1 MAFQVSLLLTAD
13 GDVAAAEVRK
23 VGAATKEAAADA
35 EALGKKSGSAGA
47 GVKGLGRAA
56 DQADDKIN
64 SLGAAKRKAARDAK
78 LLEKSNRRAAGAT
91 GNLIAQFNDVGVM
104 MMAGQN
110 PLQLAVQQGTQITQ
124 VIGPMGAA
132 GAVKS
137 LGTALVGM
145 LNPINLV
152 TIGSLAAGAAIVN
165 WLTDAGEEAASFE
178 DRLAATKD
186 ALKQFE
192 EAQKSVSMG
201 AVDMLEKFGTTDPM
215 LKTILADMTALQK
228 IDLYRSLASQA
239 NGVRDLV
246 LDLSFFD
253 ERSSQ
258 SAAQDFLGL
267 GSLSSSAR
275 AAGAE
280 FARNLELLSRSEEP
294 AVKLKAALDLRQQL
308 LDTAGGL
315 DNLKSS
321 QVEFYNSLA
330 ATIRDLI
337 LIGAKVDQV
346 GAAPNENMKALNKLW
361 QELKVSAAD
370 YIQERLKENK
380 SARSTLVDL
389 QEQAAIQEAIV
400 RYGAGSARVAEM
412 RQLAEKRAFE
422 EMLSSLNVSE
432 ELKQELKAAFL
443 EGQSLANL
451 DVATGIS
458 AAADQAAR
466 LARQLGVSLATAMG
480 IVNLQSSKKY
490 SGRGSDPRAFENGGS
505 QADYQ
510 NRLDYT
516 PIEEIISRF
525 NRSGRSGGGA
535 RAADREREAIVRLIA
550 SEQEQL
556 DLLRETDPVQKE
568 MIRNREA
575 LAGATDAERAAV
587 ERLIS
592 ERLAEQEA
600 MEGLQERQDFF
611 NQTLYDAF
619 DGLLLQGASLED
631 VLGNIARALAQA
643 ALQAAI
649 LGEGPLAKLF
659 GWTTPLFSFSGGGE
673 IPALASGG
681 GIPAPRGGGKIY
693 GPGGGADDKVLMW
706 GSSGEFMMNARA
718 TARYRHLL
726 EAMNNNA
733 SIPRLAVGGAVDGSR
748 AFATGALEGRTH
760 LRVELVDG
768 LKAQLVE
775 ASVGQSVE
783 IMGQQLDHY
792 DRTLPR
798 RMDDIQRDRRKVG

>member
-1 MAFQVSLLLTAD
+1 
-13 GDVAAAEVRK
+13 
-23 VGAATKEAAADA
+23 
-35 EALGKKSGSAGA
+35 
-47 GVKGLGRAA
+47 
-56 DQADDKIN
+56 
-64 SLGAAKRKAARDAK
+64 
-78 LLEKSNRRAAGAT
+78 
-91 GNLIAQFNDVGVM
+91 
-104 MMAGQN
+104 
-110 PLQLAVQQGTQITQ
+110 
-124 VIGPMGAA
+124 
-132 GAVKS
+132 
-137 LGTALVGM
+137 M

-321 QVEFYNSLA
+321 QGEFYNSLA

-400 RYGAGSARVAEM
+400 RYGAGSARVAQL
-412 RQLAEKRAFE
+412 RQQAERRAFE

-592 ERLAEQEA
+592 ERLRDERALEQNRQQSEFWREA
-600 MEGLQERQDFF
+600 
-611 NQTLYDAF
+611 LYDGL
-619 DGLLLQGASLED
+619 DGAIFRAQSFADILENVVGPALLRAALLGDGSLGGLFSGVFGESGLIGAVFPKL
-631 VLGNIARALAQA
+631 ALA
-643 ALQAAI
+643 
-649 LGEGPLAKLF
+649 E
-659 GWTTPLFSFSGGGE
+659 GGE
-673 IPALASGG
+673 VRDITAGG
-681 GIPAPRGGGKIY
+681 QIY
-693 GPGGGADDKVLMW
+693 GPGSGKSDSILLW
-706 GSSGEFMMNARA
+706 GSSGEFMMNAKA
-718 TARYRHLL
+718 TAQNRPLL
-726 EAMNNNA
+726 EAMNA
-733 SIPRLAVGGAVDGSR
+733 GTVLPRLSEGGPVLDTKSPRELYGGLAANNTFAPSVTFAPVISPINNSSTPLDMEVRETTDARGQKKMELVFSDIV
-748 AFATGALEGRTH
+748 ATGMGAKGGKAPRVMRQQFG
-760 LRVELVDG
+760 LRQNG
-768 LKAQLVE
+768 INR
-775 ASVGQSVE
+775 G
-783 IMGQQLDHY
+783 
-792 DRTLPR
+792 
-798 RMDDIQRDRRKVG
+798 